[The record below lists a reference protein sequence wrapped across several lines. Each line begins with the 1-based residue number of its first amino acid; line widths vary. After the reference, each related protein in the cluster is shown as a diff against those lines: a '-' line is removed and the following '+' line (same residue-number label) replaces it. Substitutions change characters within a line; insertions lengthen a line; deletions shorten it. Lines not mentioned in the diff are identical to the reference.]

1 MKKTLL
7 KGLTLLALLGSSVT
21 GVFAQDETSLA
32 QTGNEIT
39 FNKKYVVEGETAK
52 APAEEF
58 KFTISNGTV
67 SDSTVT
73 EVTEDL
79 MPTIGTTSFDP
90 TNPND
95 TLPVSITLPEYSAV
109 GVYTYEIKET
119 TGTTAG
125 VTYDKSTAYLRVYV
139 TQNELDGSFSFS
151 TSSVIYTELPAEG
164 TDMNVGKTDTP
175 FENKYEAGS
184 LEVTKEVTGNLGERD
199 REFSITIT
207 LKAPEGLNVTSKIL
221 VDGEEKG
228 ITFVEGVAIISDLKI
243 KHGQTIKLSN
253 LPKGTTYEISEEQ
266 REDYETPVITNNGG
280 GLIEASEADKET
292 ITINKDQSI
301 PTGVIIDNLP
311 YIVLLVLAIAGLG
324 FFLFKK
330 RQNNHLN

>member
-7 KGLTLLALLGSSVT
+7 KGITLLALLGSSVT
-21 GVFAQDETSLA
+21 GVFAQEETSLA

-39 FNKKYVVEGETAK
+39 FNKKYVVEGDTAV

-67 SDSTVT
+67 TDSTVD
-73 EVTEDL
+73 VAP
-79 MPTIGTTSFDP
+79 MPTISTTSFDS
-90 TNPND
+90 TNPSD
-95 TLPVSITLPEYSAV
+95 TLPVSLPVSITLPKYSAV
-109 GVYTYEIKET
+109 GVYTYEINET
-119 TGTTAG
+119 AGTTAG

-139 TQNELDGSFSFS
+139 TQNELDDSFS
-151 TSSVIYTELPAEG
+151 TSYVIYTELPAEG
-164 TDMNVGKTDTP
+164 TDMNEGKTDTP

-184 LEVTKEVTGNLGERD
+184 LEVTKKVTGNLGERD
-199 REFSITIT
+199 REFPITIT
-207 LKAPEGLNVTSKIL
+207 LNAPEGLNVTSTIL
-221 VDGEEKG
+221 VDGKEKG
-228 ITFVEGVAIISDLKI
+228 ITFVEGVATISDLTI
-243 KHGQTIKLSN
+243 KHDQTIKLSN
-253 LPKGTTYEISEEQ
+253 LPKGTTYTISETQ
-266 REDYETPVITNNGG
+266 PEDYQTPVITNNGG

-292 ITINKDQSI
+292 ITNTKDQLI

>member
-7 KGLTLLALLGSSVT
+7 KGITLLALLGSSVT
-21 GVFAQDETSLA
+21 GVFAQEGTSLA

-39 FNKKYVVEGETAK
+39 FNKKYVVEGDTAV
-52 APAEEF
+52 APEEEF

-67 SDSTVT
+67 TDSTVD
-73 EVTEDL
+73 VAP
-79 MPTIGTTSFDP
+79 MPTISTTTFDP
-90 TNPND
+90 TNPSNT

-109 GVYTYEIKET
+109 GVYTYEINET
-119 TGTTAG
+119 AGTTAG
-125 VTYDKSTAYLRVYV
+125 VTYDNSTAYLRVYV
-139 TQNELDGSFSFS
+139 MQNDDGSFR

-184 LEVTKEVTGNLGERD
+184 LEVKKEVKGNLGERD
-199 REFSITIT
+199 REFPITIT
-207 LKAPEGLNVTSKIL
+207 LNAPGGLNVTSKIL
-221 VDGEEKG
+221 VDDEEKE
-228 ITFVEGVAIISDLKI
+228 ITFDNGVATINDLTI
-243 KHGQTIKLSN
+243 KHDQTIKLSN
-253 LPKGTTYEISEEQ
+253 LPKGTTYTISETQ
-266 REDYETPVITNNGG
+266 PQDYQTPVITNDGEG
-280 GLIEASEADKET
+280 SIENTEIDEVI
-292 ITINKDQSI
+292 ITNTKDQVI

>member
-7 KGLTLLALLGSSVT
+7 KGITLLALLGSSIT
-21 GVFAQDETSLA
+21 GVFAQEETSLA

-39 FNKKYVVEGETAK
+39 FNKKYVEEGDTAK

-58 KFTISNGTV
+58 KFTISAVGVT
-67 SDSTVT
+67 DSTVT
-73 EVTEDL
+73 DVPTA
-79 MPTIGTTSFDP
+79 TIGTTSFDS

-95 TLPVSITLPEYSAV
+95 TLPVKITLPEYLAV

-125 VTYDKSTAYLRVYV
+125 VTYDNSTAYLRVYV
-139 TQNELDGSFSFS
+139 TQNDDGSFS
-151 TSSVIYTELPAEG
+151 TSSVIYSTLPTEE
-164 TDMNVGKTDTP
+164 TDINEGKTDTP
-175 FENKYEAGS
+175 FQNKYEAGS
-184 LEVTKEVTGNLGERD
+184 LEVKKEVKGNLGERD
-199 REFSITIT
+199 REFPITIT
-207 LKAPEGLNVTSKIL
+207 LNAPEGLNVTSTIL
-221 VDGEEKG
+221 VDGEDKQ
-228 ITFVEGVAIISDLKI
+228 ITFDNGVATISDLTI

-253 LPKGTTYEISEEQ
+253 LPKGTTYTISEKQ
-266 REDYETPVITNNGG
+266 PDDYQTPKITNDGKG
-280 GLIEASEADKET
+280 SIENTENDEVT
-292 ITINKDQSI
+292 ITNTKDQLI
-301 PTGVIIDNLP
+301 PTGVIIENLP